1 MLKGR
6 AIEDAKW
13 IAKNAG
19 ITIAV
24 CYAPI
29 ETAEEEGD
37 WGYCPANIVEYL
49 FAQGSVRYHI
59 LPNGEVV

>member
-1 MLKGR
+1 MLR
-6 AIEDAKW
+6 DQAIEAAKRDAK
-13 IAKNAG
+13 KGNV
-19 ITIAV
+19 TIAV

-37 WGYCPANIVEYL
+37 WGYCPLETMGMI
-49 FAQGSVRYHI
+49 FPQFSDRYHI